1 MGVANIDARHAGLSW
16 VLCIVGPHD
25 GAFHRFG
32 GPVDRRRTAFVVL
45 DCRGVDDLR
54 LRFPQHEIPDLP
66 LSQGVHRVGRDH
78 EGRPGHVDEAAPSA
92 VRFCVDQRG
101 VWLQAGD
108 YGSGLHVNGRPV
120 RRMAMLRAG
129 DCVYLNGLEM
139 LLLGAE
145 PFPAPTEDF
154 PARPN
159 DRRTVLRGVGGF
171 YHGHCI
177 SLHERITVG
186 RSPDCAIHIDDA
198 MLPARHA
205 TLEPHAE
212 GAVLRD
218 LGSGNGSVVNGH
230 RVRDALLRA
239 GDQVVFSSQ
248 LRFVMEAPSRVSRG
262 ALAVPQDEGYPE
274 AGDEGVRSPL
284 PASVRRVPWLLL
296 AALLLAG
303 VLSLLLLYGAR

>member
-1 MGVANIDARHAGLSW
+1 MAAQ
-16 VLCIVGPHD
+16 VG
-25 GAFHRFG
+25 
-32 GPVDRRRTAFVVL
+32 RRRPASVVL

-66 LSQGVHRVGRDH
+66 LSQGVHRVGLDR
-78 EGRPGHVDEAAPSA
+78 EGRPGTADESTPSA

-101 VWLQAGD
+101 VWLQAGHH
-108 YGSGLHVNGRPV
+108 GSGLHVNGRPV

-129 DCVYLNGLEM
+129 DCVYLDGLEI
-139 LLLGAE
+139 LLLGVEAL
-145 PFPAPTEDF
+145 PVPTADF
-154 PARPN
+154 PPCPN
-159 DRRTVLRGVGGF
+159 DRRAVLRGVGGF

-186 RSPDCAIHIDDA
+186 RSPDCAIHIDDV

-205 TLEPHAE
+205 TLEPHPE
-212 GAVLRD
+212 GAVMRD

-248 LRFVMEAPSRVSRG
+248 QRFVVEAPSRVVRD
-262 ALAVPQDEGYPE
+262 ALATPQDEADLE
-274 AGDEGVRSPL
+274 AGGEGVHSAL
-284 PASVRRVPWLLL
+284 PASVRRAPWLLL